1 MKKIKKLFCN
11 IGNWFKETFRWLFD
25 MKDWKILL
33 RSIPS
38 LVVALFILSVV
49 AMNLLAN
56 RELVNWTWVS
66 DGPFAGIG
74 LGLDCGFTLSWIS
87 FLCMDMICKRF
98 GPKASTK
105 ISLLALFVNLALTG
119 VFALLMLTPG
129 NWGAAYGEAGIIN
142 DANNALNS
150 TFSGTWYVVVGSSI
164 AMLVSAIA
172 NSLINHFI
180 GKAIKDNSNSEE
192 MTYKKFAIRSFVS
205 TGIAQFID
213 NLVFASIV
221 SKLFFGWSWWMVIIC
236 SLVGAVMELLCE
248 VALSP
253 VGYKM
258 TKNWQKENVGSEY
271 LNYVSEVK

>member
-1 MKKIKKLFCN
+1 MKKLFKK
-11 IGNWFKETFRWLFD
+11 IGNWFVETWKWLTD
-25 MKDWKILL
+25 IEDWKKLL

-56 RELVNWTWVS
+56 RELVKWEWVKE
-66 DGPFAGIG
+66 GPFAGIG

-105 ISLLALFVNLALTG
+105 ISLLSLVVNLALTG

-129 NWGAAYGEAGIIN
+129 NWGAACGETEVIA

-150 TFSGTWYVVVGSSI
+150 TFSGTWYVVVGSSV
-164 AMLVSAIA
+164 AMVVSAIA
-172 NSLINHFI
+172 NSLINYFI
-180 GKAIKDNSNSEE
+180 GKKLKDNSNETE

-213 NLVFASIV
+213 NLVFASLV
-221 SKLFFGWSWWMVIIC
+221 SKIFFGWSWWMVIIC
-236 SLVGAVMELLCE
+236 SLTGAIMELLCE

-253 VGYKM
+253 LGFKL

-271 LNYVSEVK
+271 LEYVNKENK